1 MASAPRDE
9 QDYCESIE
17 TMFGQKIPLNPHV
30 KYVIDKGIEES
41 TLMDPEKKALVIEST
56 GYLCYDIMIVESLRD
71 HEDAKVANGAKQA
84 AENCIKKRL
93 KEMKHSPVEEILYV
107 PLSQEEAIEDIGYAK
122 LFEETKEAA
131 EDYKEM
137 KFDEEKPSATK
148 EPLEILPK
156 ETSKQ
161 MACESN
167 TSFKGSRVVETRK
180 ESDIRKRGPEE
191 NEERE
196 DQIYVFERRCSIY
209 Y

>member
-41 TLMDPEKKALVIEST
+41 RLMDPEKRALVIEST

-137 KFDEEKPSATK
+137 KFDKEKPSATK

>member
-1 MASAPRDE
+1 
-9 QDYCESIE
+9 
-17 TMFGQKIPLNPHV
+17 
-30 KYVIDKGIEES
+30 
-41 TLMDPEKKALVIEST
+41 MDPEKRALVIESA

-71 HEDAKVANGAKQA
+71 HEDAKVAKGAKQA

-107 PLSQEEAIEDIGYAK
+107 PLSQEEAIEDIKYAK
-122 LFEETKEAA
+122 LFEEAKEAA

-137 KFDEEKPSATK
+137 KFDKEKPSAIK

-180 ESDIRKRGPEE
+180 ESDKRKRGPEE

-196 DQIYVFERRCSIY
+196 DQRYVFKRKCSIY
-209 Y
+209 YKYNYSGIYTDACALIG

>member
-1 MASAPRDE
+1 
-9 QDYCESIE
+9 
-17 TMFGQKIPLNPHV
+17 
-30 KYVIDKGIEES
+30 
-41 TLMDPEKKALVIEST
+41 
-56 GYLCYDIMIVESLRD
+56 
-71 HEDAKVANGAKQA
+71 
-84 AENCIKKRL
+84 
-93 KEMKHSPVEEILYV
+93 MKHSPVEEILYV

-137 KFDEEKPSATK
+137 KFDKEKPSATK

-180 ESDIRKRGPEE
+180 ESDFRKRGPEE

-196 DQIYVFERRCSIY
+196 DQIYVFERVVGDTVGVNKSTVSRVVANVSLALVARQQEY
-209 Y
+209 VKWPRQQ

>member
-1 MASAPRDE
+1 
-9 QDYCESIE
+9 
-17 TMFGQKIPLNPHV
+17 
-30 KYVIDKGIEES
+30 
-41 TLMDPEKKALVIEST
+41 
-56 GYLCYDIMIVESLRD
+56 
-71 HEDAKVANGAKQA
+71 
-84 AENCIKKRL
+84 
-93 KEMKHSPVEEILYV
+93 MKHSPVEEILYV

-131 EDYKEM
+131 EDHKEM
-137 KFDEEKPSATK
+137 KFDKEKPSATK

-156 ETSKQ
+156 ETFKQ

-167 TSFKGSRVVETRK
+167 TSFKGNRVVETRK

-196 DQIYVFERRCSIY
+196 DQIYVFKRRCSIY

>member
-1 MASAPRDE
+1 
-9 QDYCESIE
+9 
-17 TMFGQKIPLNPHV
+17 MFGQKIPLNPDV

-41 TLMDPEKKALVIEST
+41 RLMDPEKRALVIEST

-137 KFDEEKPSATK
+137 KFDKEKPSATK

-167 TSFKGSRVVETRK
+167 TSFKGT
-180 ESDIRKRGPEE
+180 ES
-191 NEERE
+191 
-196 DQIYVFERRCSIY
+196 
-209 Y
+209 

>member
-1 MASAPRDE
+1 MASASRNE
-9 QDYCESIE
+9 QDEIIE
-17 TMFGQKIPLNPHV
+17 TMFGQKIPLSPDV

-41 TLMDPEKKALVIEST
+41 RLMDPEKRALVKSA

-107 PLSQEEAIEDIGYAK
+107 PLSQEEAIEHIGYAK

-137 KFDEEKPSATK
+137 KFDKEKPSATK

-167 TSFKGSRVVETRK
+167 TSFKGNRVVETRK

-196 DQIYVFERRCSIY
+196 DQIYVFKRRCSIY